1 MGNLTETMNLLA
13 EAGADKTSSY
23 LSKRPSP
30 ATMVETLLSAFNNNP
45 HNTRTAEYLF
55 RQNLFELIGKS
66 RHEMVHSRMIA
77 ELLAGRYYDISKKMT
92 LMHFFDIVVMRAK
105 EQGVSVP
112 QEFLDAVLTRS
123 LTIESLVDRQ
133 TEYPLNSYIKDYA
146 NNAGCDV
153 DNKKRLDI
161 FLRYN
166 LASTLKKSGNKIV
179 EIFIENK
186 VLSNEHNQQT
196 QTYYD
201 ICADNRRALQLFI
214 YLSPITQK
222 ELNDYTNISDN
233 MKPSAVDKSGKPVF
247 IHICYQDILD
257 RIIAPLM
264 NGESM
269 NERDTVIL
277 GEYANCLELPSLPDS
292 DDKKLQAKELSI
304 MAIGNKLK
312 LMLTEFMKSEENAR
326 LLEAA

>member
-1 MGNLTETMNLLA
+1 
-13 EAGADKTSSY
+13 
-23 LSKRPSP
+23 
-30 ATMVETLLSAFNNNP
+30 
-45 HNTRTAEYLF
+45 
-55 RQNLFELIGKS
+55 
-66 RHEMVHSRMIA
+66 
-77 ELLAGRYYDISKKMT
+77 
-92 LMHFFDIVVMRAK
+92 MHFFDIVVMRAK

-133 TEYPLNSYIKDYA
+133 TEYPLNSYIKDYT

-201 ICADNRRALQLFI
+201 ICADNRRALQ
-214 YLSPITQK
+214 QK
-222 ELNDYTNISDN
+222 EI
-233 MKPSAVDKSGKPVF
+233 F
-247 IHICYQDILD
+247 ICK
-257 RIIAPLM
+257 
-264 NGESM
+264 
-269 NERDTVIL
+269 
-277 GEYANCLELPSLPDS
+277 CL
-292 DDKKLQAKELSI
+292 I
-304 MAIGNKLK
+304 VVY
-312 LMLTEFMKSEENAR
+312 
-326 LLEAA
+326 LL